1 MVELREFDCP
11 AGKEIARTSFSNRKK
26 LWFIRSIS
34 CISVKILRN
43 KKPRRVKQVN
53 SSYGTNF
60 LSFAP
65 LFVNSKPCLSGKI
78 IVAKLSSRT
87 VTYFGTETREAK
99 KQVGDISI
107 LSPEILRATS
117 SVYFLPKV
125 VSYATL
131 LQVENV
137 SLLLP
142 LLSNGAETTSRM
154 FVLPPRFHAV
164 CPSSSSSLTAVQM
177 RIFESAKKITQWTG
191 SAFYRAR
198 NLETGRGISTN
209 NLFVDRRLLWAGH

>member
-34 CISVKILRN
+34 YISVKILRN

-131 LQVENV
+131 LQNV

-154 FVLPPRFHAV
+154 FVLPPRFHAD
-164 CPSSSSSLTAVQM
+164 CPSPLLYLDGGADAYL
-177 RIFESAKKITQWTG
+177 RIGEK
-191 SAFYRAR
+191 
-198 NLETGRGISTN
+198 N
-209 NLFVDRRLLWAGH
+209 NTMNRERFLSGA

>member
-131 LQVENV
+131 LQNV

-154 FVLPPRFHAV
+154 FVLPPRFHAD
-164 CPSSSSSLTAVQM
+164 CPSPLLYLDGGADAYL
-177 RIFESAKKITQWTG
+177 RIGEK
-191 SAFYRAR
+191 
-198 NLETGRGISTN
+198 N
-209 NLFVDRRLLWAGH
+209 NTMNRERFLSGA

>member
-154 FVLPPRFHAV
+154 FVLPPRFHAD

>member
-34 CISVKILRN
+34 YISVKILRN

-53 SSYGTNF
+53 SPCGTNF
-60 LSFAP
+60 LSFEA

-131 LQVENV
+131 LQNV

-154 FVLPPRFHAV
+154 FVLPPRFHAD